1 METNLQKQS
10 VAEAPMEMAIQRS
23 SEATNSGSSP
33 LNGRF
38 LQSSTP
44 KYDFPWSSGRKAM
57 GGGSENYFSPPFGS
71 QGMVSLADC
80 VTQENQS
87 L

>member
-23 SEATNSGSSP
+23 SEAKNPGSSP

-57 GGGSENYFSPPFGS
+57 GGGSEDNFQRPLEVKAWHLW
-71 QGMVSLADC
+71 QTA
-80 VTQENQS
+80 
-87 L
+87 